1 MIIFIIIILIIIIMI
16 IFFTQGCQKYF
27 HEQDCDTK

>member
-1 MIIFIIIILIIIIMI
+1 MIIFIIIVLIIIVI

-27 HEQDCDTK
+27 HLQDCDTK

>member
-1 MIIFIIIILIIIIMI
+1 MIIFIIIVLIIIMI

-27 HEQDCDTK
+27 HLQDCDTK

>member
-1 MIIFIIIILIIIIMI
+1 MIISIIIVLNIIIMI

-27 HEQDCDTK
+27 HLQDCDTK